1 MLCLLYGGRSD
12 VTPKKKVLMFILCVL
27 GCFAF
32 HKLWD
37 VLHVSSLFCHR
48 FLCLENGLVQYMV
61 LCAKEEEKKEEGYKV
76 GMDIKIEGTA
86 KWILKR
92 NILLK
97 CCAVVIL
104 RSLRLWLL
112 ILI

>member
-1 MLCLLYGGRSD
+1 
-12 VTPKKKVLMFILCVL
+12 
-27 GCFAF
+27 
-32 HKLWD
+32 
-37 VLHVSSLFCHR
+37 
-48 FLCLENGLVQYMV
+48 MV

>member
-1 MLCLLYGGRSD
+1 
-12 VTPKKKVLMFILCVL
+12 
-27 GCFAF
+27 
-32 HKLWD
+32 
-37 VLHVSSLFCHR
+37 
-48 FLCLENGLVQYMV
+48 MV
-61 LCAKEEEKKEEGYKV
+61 ICAKEEEKKEGYKL
-76 GMDIKIEGTA
+76 GMDIKIEGTG

-97 CCAVVIL
+97 CCTVVIV